1 MKKGRAF
8 FTLSILATSIVLVTY
23 LSLRLTNNNKHQYI
37 IRRLFELQPLNQSDD
52 DCVKHI
58 ERYSPSYWETVH
70 IDTLMGSEIL
80 HYFAW
85 TNHSSC
91 NLVHDFGGTM
101 LKNPS
106 GLDGQKAVCIDPSV
120 APQPKNCIVYSFGI
134 NNEWSFDEYMEMY
147 GCEVFAFD
155 PSMGMKHHN
164 YSQHIHF
171 YSWGLG
177 YQDELLQDGWEMR
190 SLSSIYNAL
199 ADRHGNNTVID
210 YLKMDIESDE
220 WEVLPN
226 IIKSGML
233 SKVRQ
238 LGIEFHLPH
247 YETVEEYRSR
257 IQILRLLEITGMVR
271 FDSKYNPWQIRN
283 FTKLDIRGSA
293 SYEISWYNSNLLHT
307 LR

>member
-1 MKKGRAF
+1 MKKRRTF
-8 FTLSILATSIVLVTY
+8 FTLSIWATSIVLVTY

-37 IRRLFELQPLNQSDD
+37 RRLFELQPLDQSDG
-52 DCVKHI
+52 CVRHI
-58 ERYSPSYWETVH
+58 ERNSPSYWETVH
-70 IDTLMGSEIL
+70 IDTLLGSQIL

-85 TNHSSC
+85 TNYSSC
-91 NLVHDFGGTM
+91 KLVHNFGGWI
-101 LKNPS
+101 LENPS

-134 NNEWSFDEYMEMY
+134 ANEWSFDEDMEIY

-171 YSWGLG
+171 YSWGLS
-177 YQDELLQDGWEMR
+177 YQDERLQNGWEMR

-199 ADRHGNNTVID
+199 GHNTVID
-210 YLKMDIESDE
+210 YLKIDIELGE
-220 WEVLPN
+220 WKVLPN

-238 LGIEFHLPH
+238 LGIEFHLPN

-257 IQILRLLEITGMVR
+257 VQILRSLEIMGMVR
-271 FDSKYNPWQIRN
+271 FDSKYNPWKMTN
-283 FTKLDIRGSA
+283 FTKLDIWGS
-293 SYEISWYNSNLLHT
+293 SCYEIAWYNSNLLHIP
-307 LR
+307 R

>member
-1 MKKGRAF
+1 MKKRRTF
-8 FTLSILATSIVLVTY
+8 FTLSIWATSIVLVTY

-37 IRRLFELQPLNQSDD
+37 RRLFELQPLDQSDG
-52 DCVKHI
+52 CVRHI
-58 ERYSPSYWETVH
+58 ERNSPSYWETVH
-70 IDTLMGSEIL
+70 IDTLLGSQIL

-85 TNHSSC
+85 TNYSSC
-91 NLVHDFGGTM
+91 KLVHNFGGWI
-101 LKNPS
+101 LENPS

-134 NNEWSFDEYMEMY
+134 DNEWSFDEYMEMY

-171 YSWGLG
+171 YSWGLS
-177 YQDELLQDGWEMR
+177 YQDERLQNGWEMR

-199 ADRHGNNTVID
+199 GHNTVID
-210 YLKMDIESDE
+210 YLKIDIELGE
-220 WEVLPN
+220 WKVLPN

-238 LGIEFHLPH
+238 LGIEFHLPN

-257 IQILRLLEITGMVR
+257 VQILRSLEIMGMVR
-271 FDSKYNPWQIRN
+271 FDSKYNPWKMTN
-283 FTKLDIRGSA
+283 FTKLDIWGS
-293 SYEISWYNSNLLHT
+293 SCYEIAWYNSNLLHIP
-307 LR
+307 R